1 MTSVVEVKASAWIVS
16 DESLWITR
24 WWKTKGR
31 MSDCLV
37 SSIFSNQSLVD
48 NIPLLPPFAHFNC
61 PPRLKSARIMMFDH
75 PSTLSPQLSSPFLE
89 SGHKCH
95 GHHLQISLQDKRQKI
110 HLHPALIPFMQEI
123 LPAGPLSIYTLYHL
137 TQPNLITQPNPEYTT
152 QPNPNYTT

>member
-1 MTSVVEVKASAWIVS
+1 MTSVEVKASAWIVS

-31 MSDCLV
+31 MSDCLC

-110 HLHPALIPFMQEI
+110 HLHLAFIPRD
-123 LPAGPLSIYTLYHL
+123 PAGRPTFYYTIYHL
-137 TQPNLITQPNPEYTT
+137 TQPNLTQPNPILLNLTLT
-152 QPNPNYTT
+152 I

>member
-1 MTSVVEVKASAWIVS
+1 MTSVEVKASAWIVSS

-110 HLHPALIPFMQEI
+110 HLHPAFAPFMQEI
-123 LPAGPLSIYTLYHL
+123 PPAGPLSIYTLY
-137 TQPNLITQPNPEYTT
+137 QISPNPT
-152 QPNPNYTT
+152 QFNPA